1 MTGFGVFWGI
11 LMLVLMLGA
20 GTGLKNLVMGT
31 IEGFATN
38 SVFFYSDRTSEP
50 YKGFAKGR
58 YWQMRNRDI
67 DVIKQQVTGVK
78 YISPVLWQQIG
89 EINVVYGF

>member
-1 MTGFGVFWGI
+1 MFDIDRWQEIWITITRNKSRSVMTGFGVFWGI

-58 YWQMRNRDI
+58 YW
-67 DVIKQQVTGVK
+67 
-78 YISPVLWQQIG
+78 
-89 EINVVYGF
+89 

>member
-1 MTGFGVFWGI
+1 MFDIDRWQEIWITITRNKSRSVMTGFGVFWGI

-38 SVFFYSDRTSEP
+38 SVFFYFDSTLSIYD
-50 YKGFAKGR
+50 KC
-58 YWQMRNRDI
+58 
-67 DVIKQQVTGVK
+67 
-78 YISPVLWQQIG
+78 
-89 EINVVYGF
+89 